1 LQLFRLKPEAVNRK
15 LVRVRFQ
22 AELET
27 AAGPVA
33 TWTIVYMPFD
43 VRAEFGSGGIVRVL
57 GTINGFEF
65 NSSIFPSK
73 SGRHFL
79 MVNKKMLKGARASE
93 AGEVVNITLELD
105 SAPKKVTVPANLR
118 AAINRNA
125 EARKCFDEMPPSSQ
139 RYRVEMVTDAKSAAV
154 RERKTEELVE
164 SLAEMGRALRQP
176 PEFMQRAL
184 AKNAVARAKYMKLS
198 KSHLFHFLAYI
209 LQAKSQAT
217 RDRRTA
223 KMVAMLLE
231 NKRF

>member
-1 LQLFRLKPEAVNRK
+1 
-15 LVRVRFQ
+15 VRFQ
-22 AELET
+22 SELET

-43 VRAEFGSGGIVRVL
+43 VKEEFGSGGIVRVL
-57 GTINGFEF
+57 GTINGFKF

-79 MVNKKMLKGARASE
+79 MVNKKMQKGARASE

-105 SAPKKVTVPANLR
+105 RAPKKVTVPKYLR
-118 AAINRNA
+118 TALDRNP
-125 EARKCFDEMPPSSQ
+125 EACKCFDEMPPGSQ
-139 RYRVEMVTDAKSAAV
+139 RYRVEIITDAKTAAI
-154 RERKTEELVE
+154 RERKIKELLE
-164 SLAEMGRALRQP
+164 SLAEIGRALRQP

-184 AKNAVARAKYMKLS
+184 ATNATARAKYTKLS
-198 KSHLFHFLAYI
+198 KSHRFHFLAYI
-209 LQAKSQAT
+209 LSAKSQAT

-223 KMVAMLLE
+223 KMMTMLLD